1 MAYTTIDDPEAYFQT
16 VIWTGNGTDDRS
28 ITLPGDTD
36 LQPDAVWVKCRSNAS
51 TEWTVYHKGLNGG
64 TDPEDYYLALNDT
77 DAETNDQYK
86 WNDQAPTA
94 THFSVG
100 QALTVNETN
109 YTYIAMLFAS
119 VDGISKVGS
128 FTPDASGSFTVT
140 TGFTPRFILMKPRNN
155 SDNNWSS
162 WWVYDS
168 LRGLTSGQTNRL
180 QMSSN
185 AAQIAGSTN
194 GTTATGINFTGW
206 GDQSAYNWIYYAHA

>member
-1 MAYTTIDDPEAYFQT
+1 MQHPSSNSSDPWC
-16 VIWTGNGTDDRS
+16 IGHK
-28 ITLPGDTD
+28 D
-36 LQPDAVWVKCRSNAS
+36 LAGGWAAHLRFNTAAEYSSNQFGQAPTSTHWSNAS
-51 TEWTVYHKGLNGG
+51 GGLTNENGR
-64 TDPEDYYLALNDT
+64 L
-77 DAETNDQYK
+77 
-86 WNDQAPTA
+86 
-94 THFSVG
+94 
-100 QALTVNETN
+100 
-109 YTYIAMLFAS
+109 YIAMLFAS

-128 FTPDASGSFTVT
+128 FTPDSSGSFTVT
-140 TGFTPRFILMKPRNN
+140 TGFTPRFILMKPRNS

-168 LRGLTSGQTNRL
+168 LRGLTSGQNNRL